1 MRTAWDSL
9 YSSHAPAAARAMSM
23 LLTGKTKS
31 MLADRKGVSTDATE
45 DYDERF
51 YGYTSSQSVVRPHLV
66 IKFANVLISLQ

>member
-1 MRTAWDSL
+1 
-9 YSSHAPAAARAMSM
+9 M
-23 LLTGKTKS
+23 LLTGKSKS